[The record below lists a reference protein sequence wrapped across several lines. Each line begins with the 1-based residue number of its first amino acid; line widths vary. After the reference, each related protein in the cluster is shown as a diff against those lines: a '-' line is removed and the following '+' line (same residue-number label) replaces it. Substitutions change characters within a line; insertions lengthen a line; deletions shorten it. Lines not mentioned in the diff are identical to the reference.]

1 MTRTFSKI
9 FGLGGMRLGWGYAG
23 PAVVDVLNRVRGPFN
38 VNAAAMAAGIAA
50 LEEPGWVERS
60 VAHNTEWRAR
70 LAEGLVAAGVKAWPS
85 QGNFVLADF
94 GAPERARAADA
105 HLRSRGVI
113 VRAMGA
119 YGLPGC
125 LRITVGT
132 GEECMMVVE
141 ALAGFHG

>member
-1 MTRTFSKI
+1 MGPLDGIRVI
-9 FGLGGMRLGWGYAG
+9 EMAGLAPVPYCGM
-23 PAVVDVLNRVRGPFN
+23 
-38 VNAAAMAAGIAA
+38 M
-50 LEEPGWVERS
+50 
-60 VAHNTEWRAR
+60 
-70 LAEGLVAAGVKAWPS
+70 
-85 QGNFVLADF
+85 LADF

-132 GEECMMVVE
+132 GEECTLLAD
-141 ALAGFHG
+141 ALAGFRHD